1 MTMVHGSEGLL
12 EMWIDHY
19 ARHLGREHLVVLSHG
34 EDPRHRALCAGLNHI
49 VLPRVFSRYFERD
62 RAGMV
67 TDISAGLLRAYRAVI
82 FTDVDEFIT
91 LDPRVGTTLPD
102 YLSRHGPATRAPI
115 GFNIVPGEA
124 PDTAK
129 PLLRRHPEVVFSPFM
144 CKPVVQYERTGF
156 VHGFHGTVGRPF
168 VIDPN
173 LVLFHAKYVMEYQS
187 RYAALQEDVDRVRT
201 AHADLDNFRH
211 WQKSDD
217 FYSHFLNATRKNET
231 QGERHPA
238 EVVEGGIGLKQ
249 THTGPDVFE
258 IDVRDPACVG
268 RPFLLPEI
276 YRDLIARPAPCPPA
290 D

>member
-1 MTMVHGSEGLL
+1 MTMVHGSESLL

-19 ARHLGREHLVVLSHG
+19 ARRLGREHLVVLSHG
-34 EDPRHRALCAGLNHI
+34 ENPRHRALCAGLNHI

-82 FTDVDEFIT
+82 FTDVDEFVT

-102 YLSRHGPATRAPI
+102 YLRQHGPATRAPL
-115 GFNIVPGEA
+115 GFNIVPGDA
-124 PDTAK
+124 ADTAG
-129 PLLRRHPEVVFSPFM
+129 PLLRRHPDVVFSPFM
-144 CKPVVQYERTGF
+144 CKPVIQYERTGF

-173 LVLFHAKYVMEYQS
+173 LMLFHAKYVMEYHS
-187 RYAALQEDVDRVRT
+187 RYRALRDDVDRVRT
-201 AHADLDNFRH
+201 AHADLENFRH
-211 WQKSDD
+211 WQQSDD
-217 FYSHFLNATRKNET
+217 FYARFLDTIGKQET

-238 EVVEGGIGLKQ
+238 EAVGDGIGLKQ
-249 THTGPDVFE
+249 THTGPDIFE
-258 IDVRDPACVG
+258 IDVRDPARLA

-276 YRDLIARPAPCPPA
+276 YRDLIAS
-290 D
+290 